1 MGDAGT
7 GYPVIDRAS
16 PTDRAFLAMDAER
29 APEHFGLILRFDEAD
44 GFEPARVRWLLAE
57 RVAAVPRLRQLLIR
71 TPLGCGGPIW
81 VDDQSFDIRRLFG
94 VVRCAA
100 PGDERALLELA
111 YSVIAKQIPRTG
123 PRWSAV
129 FVTGL
134 AGGQTALVIVVH
146 HVLADGVGGLA
157 ILADLVDPGGPAP
170 RTPFP
175 RPRPAR
181 GRLARDAWSERLR
194 AVRRAPAGLRSL
206 RASTAAAGGLHP
218 PRAVPCSLL
227 RRTGGR
233 GRMTV
238 VRIPATELR
247 AAAHRYDATV
257 NDAILVAVAGAL
269 NRVLVARGESLDTV
283 AIGVPVSG
291 HASGEPVRG
300 NMVSPL
306 LVSVPATG
314 GLTQR
319 LRRTSAAVRAQKSS
333 AKGPPPVAV
342 LGWLFRPLAALGGYR
357 WYLNHQHRMHTMVS
371 HVRGPGDPITFDGRP
386 IRSAIPIGAGGT
398 GNMTVYFEV
407 FTYAGTVVVTAIAD
421 ADRFPDLDLLTHALR
436 AELDRIAREG
446 PGA

>member
-1 MGDAGT
+1 M
-7 GYPVIDRAS
+7 IDRAS
-16 PTDRAFLAMDAER
+16 PTDRAFLAMDSAR
-29 APEHFGLILRFDEAD
+29 APEHFGLILRFDEAA
-44 GFEPARVRWLLAE
+44 GLEPARVRQVLAE

-71 TPLGCGGPIW
+71 TPFGCGGPIW
-81 VDDQSFDIRRLFG
+81 VDDECFDIRRRFG

-111 YSVIAKQIPRTG
+111 HSVIVKPIPPTG
-123 PRWSAV
+123 PRWSAR

-134 AGGQTALVIVVH
+134 AEGQTALVIVVH

-157 ILADLVDPGGPAP
+157 ILAGLLDPGAAAP
-170 RTPFP
+170 RTVFP

-181 GRLARDAWSERLR
+181 GRLARDAWSERVR
-194 AVRRAPAGLRSL
+194 AVRRARASLKSL

-233 GRMTV
+233 GRLAV
-238 VRIPATELR
+238 VRIPAAELR

-269 NRVLVARGESLDTV
+269 NRVLLARGESLDTV

-291 HASGEPVRG
+291 HASGEPARG

-314 GLTQR
+314 GLAQR

-342 LGWLFRPLAALGGYR
+342 LGWLFRPVAALGGYQ

-371 HVRGPGDPITFDGRP
+371 HVRGPGEPITFDGGP
-386 IRSAIPIGAGGT
+386 IRSAIPIGAGGA

-407 FTYAGTVVVTAIAD
+407 FTYAGTVVLTAIAD
-421 ADRFPDLDLLTHALR
+421 ADRFPDLDPLTHALR
-436 AELDRIAREG
+436 AELDHIAGDQGEPRRKERR
-446 PGA
+446 